1 MNHLIGPL
9 ENIWSR
15 TISNIQTFAAEYA
28 LKKKLQLI
36 VVLFEFR

>member
-15 TISNIQTFAAEYA
+15 TISNIQTLASEDA
-28 LKKKLQLI
+28 LKKKLQRI